1 MRRLELDVEQAT
13 EGIEVGFGVL
23 AGRSE
28 RKARLEEIHEAAA
41 AGWASHGNSSSGT
54 GAASAAGCPRP

>member
-1 MRRLELDVEQAT
+1 MGRLELDLEPAT
-13 EGIEVGFGVL
+13 ESIKAVFGVL

-28 RKARLEEIHEAAA
+28 RKASLEDIHEAAV
-41 AGWASHGNSSSGT
+41 AGWASHGNCSSGP

>member
-1 MRRLELDVEQAT
+1 MGRLELDLEPAT
-13 EGIEVGFGVL
+13 ESIEAVFGVL

-28 RKARLEEIHEAAA
+28 RKATLEDIHE
-41 AGWASHGNSSSGT
+41 ASHGNSSSGS